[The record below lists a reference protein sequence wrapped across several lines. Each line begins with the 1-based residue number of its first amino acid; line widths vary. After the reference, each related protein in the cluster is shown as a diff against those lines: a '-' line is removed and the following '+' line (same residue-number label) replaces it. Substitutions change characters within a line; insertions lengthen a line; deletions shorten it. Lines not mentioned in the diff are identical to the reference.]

1 MIRMISIFTTLAF
14 IQNASAKAPVLSDS
28 LVASLSFRESCILSV
43 ALMVLAVTVFFNLKL
58 SYKNKILK
66 GINKKLFNKDWKS
79 AINVKAKKELE
90 SFLNNIDEFAICQ
103 FDNLG
108 KITYQNRKFTA
119 LYGTAFYWEQFL
131 ESNFV
136 ANKGL
141 GERSGFYK
149 NVFDVKNDYHI
160 QVTRDEKLGMNCAF
174 IQKMNAIVLK
184 NVATQRSEILES
196 HKSSAY
202 EALEESILKINSFK
216 STSQFVLVSDDNVES
231 LCIYMEEEKSK
242 ALFEYY
248 VRAINVIAKIKS
260 FSSEIEI
267 ESTRENNVLI
277 VRSFIP
283 NIQLIATDLGIKVPF
298 AGETLP
304 VGDILRGIENLIP
317 GYELSMVVK
326 NIESYTRTGVCVELA
341 LSDLENVSVK
351 DFEFNL

>member
-1 MIRMISIFTTLAF
+1 MIRMISIFISLSF
-14 IQNASAKAPVLSDS
+14 IQNAIAKNQVLSDG
-28 LVASLSFRESCILSV
+28 LVASLSFRESCIL
-43 ALMVLAVTVFFNLKL
+43 AIAMTVLAVTFFFNVKL
-58 SYKNKILK
+58 SYKNKVLK
-66 GINKKLFNKDWKS
+66 SINKKLFNKDWKT
-79 AINVKAKKELE
+79 AINIKAKKELE
-90 SFLNNIDEFAICQ
+90 TFLNNIDEFAICQ

-108 KITYQNRKFTA
+108 KILYQNRKFTS
-119 LYGTAFYWEQFL
+119 LYGNAYQWEQFL

-136 ANKGL
+136 INKNL
-141 GERSGFYK
+141 GAGASFYK

-160 QVTRDEKLGMNCAF
+160 QITKDEKLGMNYAF
-174 IQKMNAIVLK
+174 IQKMNASVLN
-184 NVATQRSEILES
+184 NVANQRSDILES
-196 HKSSAY
+196 YKSSAY

-216 STSQFVLVSDDNVES
+216 STSQFVLVSDDNVDS
-231 LCIYMEEEKSK
+231 LCIYMEEEKTK
-242 ALFEYY
+242 ALFDYY

-267 ESTRENNVLI
+267 ETTRENNVLV

-304 VGDILRGIENLIP
+304 VGDILRGVESLIP
-317 GYELSMVVK
+317 GYELSMIVK
-326 NIESYTRTGVCVELA
+326 NIESYTRSGVCVELA